1 MALTL
6 KLRSGGLE
14 PAPEL
19 SFDAPRV
26 VVGRASGCELQLP
39 DPSIS
44 LRHASLRQR
53 GSGYVLVDEGSEN
66 GTFSDLLR
74 LSRQAPHVL
83 SDGELL
89 RFGRIW
95 VEVRF
100 GPAQPTPDPARAARA
115 LARALVEHALE
126 QDEQPSG
133 LNVTLAR
140 RGVAQAELRL
150 DREKHGYRVGSAE
163 EADLQ
168 LPDEELPE
176 RCFDL
181 QRQGDQVWIIRQRG
195 TPEMLLGERELP
207 ERERTLWPPG
217 TALRVGPYE
226 LRVDDAT
233 GQVLDRLER
242 EQTELLAEDAAIDP
256 PEASDEAGDTGEL
269 EEFERDPT
277 PSAAEAE
284 RLSVGPARRRLP
296 INSGDALVV
305 LFALGV
311 LGLSLWAIRWLSHFG
326 AA

>member
-26 VVGRASGCELQLP
+26 VIGRAGGCELQLP

-66 GTFSDLLR
+66 GTFSGLLR

-100 GPAQPTPDPARAARA
+100 APAQPTPDAARAARS

-126 QDEQPSG
+126 QDEQPLG
-133 LNVTLAR
+133 LNVTLSR
-140 RGVAQAELRL
+140 RGTPKAELQL
-150 DREKHGYRVGSAE
+150 DREKHGYRAGSAE
-163 EADLQ
+163 AADLH

-181 QRQGDQVWIIRQRG
+181 QRQGDQVWVTRQRG
-195 TPEMLLGERELP
+195 APELHLGDRELP

-217 TALRVGPYE
+217 AALRVGQYE
-226 LRVDDAT
+226 VRVDDST
-233 GQVLDRLER
+233 GRVLDRLER
-242 EQTELLAEDAAIDP
+242 EPTELLAEDAAIDP
-256 PEASDEAGDTGEL
+256 PEAADDGEL
-269 EEFERDPT
+269 DDPAQA
-277 PSAAEAE
+277 PPPRAAELE
-284 RLSVGPARRRLP
+284 RPSVGPTARRRLP
-296 INSGDALVV
+296 ISSADAVVV

-311 LGLSLWAIRWLSHFG
+311 LGLSLWAIRWLSQFG